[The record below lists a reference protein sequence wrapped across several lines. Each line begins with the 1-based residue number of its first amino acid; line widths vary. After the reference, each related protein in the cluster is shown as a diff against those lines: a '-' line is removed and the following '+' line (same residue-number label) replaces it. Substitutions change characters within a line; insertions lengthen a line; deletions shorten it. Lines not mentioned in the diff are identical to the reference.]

1 MTASLVFAA
10 LTSALAKW
18 SIRNAGTRFAAI
30 KASSDGTDLYRID
43 IPFLLK
49 AGSRD
54 GASLTNEGFH
64 RS

>member
-1 MTASLVFAA
+1 MTASLTFAALTSA

-18 SIRNAGTRFAAI
+18 ALRNAGTRFAVI
-30 KASSDGTDLYRID
+30 RASSAGADLYRTD

-49 AGSRD
+49 AGSRT
-54 GASLTNEGFH
+54 GGFQ